1 MCCSIF
7 NLLRKYMTDFF
18 NDIAQNETND
28 AANAEA
34 QDQAVVGKTPKTKE
48 EQIAIIDGQITK
60 LQKRRQDLIDGV
72 VSKPAAKVVALP
84 EVGAVIEFRFGRTN
98 EKTSKVPVIKTGTVI
113 AVRPAVADELKKS
126 PAQVRVSV
134 GEGFDVEL
142 LTIYPA
148 QIVEAVE
155 PAAAE

>member
-1 MCCSIF
+1 
-7 NLLRKYMTDFF
+7 MTYFS

-28 AANAEA
+28 AANDEA
-34 QDQAVVGKTPKTKE
+34 QAVVGKTPKTKE

-60 LQKRRQDLIDGV
+60 LQKRKQDLIDGV

-98 EKTSKVPVIKTGTVI
+98 EKTNKTPVIKTGTVI
-113 AVRPAVADELKKS
+113 AVKPAVTDDLKKS

-148 QIVEAVE
+148 QIVEAPVAD
-155 PAAAE
+155 AAAE